1 MSSVTTDKKLISKI
15 ADELS
20 VMDKNA
26 DIQRDKKSNIIY
38 DKSIKDKELVKWED
52 DIEIKYQDDT
62 LWLTQKMI
70 AKLFDVNIPAIS
82 KHLQNI
88 YESEE
93 LDKSSTISKMEIVQH
108 EGSREVTRTID
119 HYNLDAVIS
128 VGYRVNSIR
137 ATQFR
142 RWATSVLSKFAAQ
155 GCLIVLIVL
164 INERARKRTV
174 VV

>member
-1 MSSVTTDKKLISKI
+1 MEDFQIYKPIYDNIIAALQNAVSDKLWLEPVSYTAELTSVLSSITMDKKLISKI
-15 ADELS
+15 ADGLS

-26 DIQRDKKSNIIY
+26 AIQRDKKGNIIY
-38 DKSIKDKELVKWED
+38 DKSTKDAELVKWED
-52 DIEIKYQDDT
+52 DIEIKYQDGT

-108 EGSREVTRTID
+108 EGSREVTRAID

-128 VGYRVNSIR
+128 VGY
-137 ATQFR
+137 
-142 RWATSVLSKFAAQ
+142 
-155 GCLIVLIVL
+155 
-164 INERARKRTV
+164 
-174 VV
+174 